1 MTSETMSCALLRWTA
16 FFLAMTTV
24 AITALRMAHTIITII
39 AMASGLAEETLG
51 QAVRVLEPSLQAQ
64 AAGVVEASHL
74 Q

>member
-51 QAVRVLEPSLQAQ
+51 QAVAAEVPSLQTQ

>member
-51 QAVRVLEPSLQAQ
+51 QALVVVTEVSLQAHL
-64 AAGVVEASHL
+64 VVAEASHL